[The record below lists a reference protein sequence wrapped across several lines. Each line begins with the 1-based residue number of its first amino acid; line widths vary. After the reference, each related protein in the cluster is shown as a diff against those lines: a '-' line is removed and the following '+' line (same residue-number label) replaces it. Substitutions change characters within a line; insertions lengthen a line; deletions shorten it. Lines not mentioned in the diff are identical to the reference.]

1 MLVTSL
7 ARRRLQC
14 PLLGQRLRKERRVCR
29 LRLPGRLETH
39 SNLSAG
45 DKLGLKGQGQ
55 KPESCIFSS
64 ILLSN
69 LIFFA
74 ALFSPARRPFLRSTM
89 TNHPTFA
96 PPSLGPPFTYVARE
110 KPAPDPINYAPRP
123 LPALDL
129 SPQSATSSMS
139 SDASMDAFDSFVRT
153 QSRVVC
159 IIDAPPIQFLA
170 SMLAQNGLVPTSMW
184 VRDGDG
190 TCVWALFHSH
200 REACLALSLSAPR
213 FPVAA
218 ALEAD
223 LTPLKRVLESAPH
236 AISPQLY
243 MNNLRV
249 PAPMAA
255 HGASGVSMVPEEYT
269 LSSNPPNP
277 RTNFR
282 LGDWIPDAYTFL
294 FSIHVVHPT
303 ALPITLG
310 LGVLHRTPSF
320 AFSPPRLAFDML
332 TETFPVCARRN
343 LTCIGCGCPRSPNGT
358 VDAHNHATYNN
369 PPPPSRPPMS
379 PRFVTANNSM
389 HSYSQ
394 SSPSHSPTSHGFPV
408 SPRSQSQQYHNAQQQ
423 QQPVS
428 LPLSSTLAALNKA
441 ASSGYP
447 LLTPSGRAFAV
458 GGKVQNISSDPL
470 TPCIMYWPDNEPFPE
485 QGQIRPSNLMN
496 VAQPPIL
503 NTGNRGPISHQP
515 GDWICLKCNYLNW
528 RRRKVCQTCLPYAEG
543 NGDSISAAVQAE
555 RIALLTSVLAHTG
568 LGSAPSSPSPPLP
581 VPQREQGHVIPLG
594 RSHSTTPAHA
604 PHRPFVDV
612 SPPPSS
618 VRGPA
623 VHRSQSHSELG
634 AHAFPIYETS
644 GQQHHQHQQPPRF
657 HHHQQSPLHRPIRM
671 SPARHPIELHAPAPA
686 PLLPSF
692 LQDIVQSPTLSP
704 SSTSSADLSFDE
716 YDEDNSLPSSTRST
730 FSGSG
735 SVRAGSDSPLAST
748 IWRLDGEETK
758 SLVSQTP
765 VFPLPIRRERG
776 VGARGTGSAE
786 SSRNSSVERLRLQ
799 HVS

>member
-1 MLVTSL
+1 
-7 ARRRLQC
+7 
-14 PLLGQRLRKERRVCR
+14 
-29 LRLPGRLETH
+29 
-39 SNLSAG
+39 
-45 DKLGLKGQGQ
+45 
-55 KPESCIFSS
+55 
-64 ILLSN
+64 
-69 LIFFA
+69 
-74 ALFSPARRPFLRSTM
+74 M

-110 KPAPDPINYAPRP
+110 KPTPDPINYAPRP

-129 SPQSATSSMS
+129 SPQSSTSSMS
-139 SDASMDAFDSFVRT
+139 SDASMDAFDLFVRT

-190 TCVWALFHSH
+190 TCMWALFHSH

-282 LGDWIPDAYTFL
+282 LGDWICRAPN
-294 FSIHVVHPT
+294 
-303 ALPITLG
+303 
-310 LGVLHRTPSF
+310 
-320 AFSPPRLAFDML
+320 
-332 TETFPVCARRN
+332 CAAHNFGRN

-408 SPRSQSQQYHNAQQQ
+408 SPRSQSQQYHNTQQQQ

-618 VRGPA
+618 LRGPA

-644 GQQHHQHQQPPRF
+644 GQQHQHQQQPPRF
-657 HHHQQSPLHRPIRM
+657 HQHQQSPLHRPIRM
-671 SPARHPIELHAPAPA
+671 SPARYPIELHAPAPA

-716 YDEDNSLPSSTRST
+716 YDEDISLPSSTRST

-765 VFPLPIRRERG
+765 RGEQSEQQRRAPPSSACFLIAVLLLDLPSVCFWNLSYLYCRNRRYTYLGISFRPHERG
-776 VGARGTGSAE
+776 ASHATPPPWNQQNSLNKHTHNLAGLARPEGRAGP
-786 SSRNSSVERLRLQ
+786 V
-799 HVS
+799 